1 MFRLVP
7 IICMAFSGGESP
19 VQAGNKEFDTIVF
32 GSCARQDRPAPVWES
47 MAAIKPQLAIL
58 LGDNIYGDTQD
69 MEVMKAKYGMLAD
82 SPGFKSLRMACE
94 LMAVWDDH
102 DYGVNDGGGGY
113 PQKEASR
120 KVMLD
125 FFGEPK
131 NSLRRS
137 QPGGI
142 YTAKIFGP
150 PGRRVQVILLDT
162 RYQRS
167 ELKKAPGRGATGYLP
182 DPSPSAV
189 MLSPEQW
196 DWLGEQL
203 AQPAELR
210 LIGSSIQVVSEE
222 HRFEKW
228 ANMPLERAKLFA
240 AIRKAGAGGVVILS
254 GDRHLGEIS
263 SMDAGIGYPLI
274 DITASGINQASP
286 TYRQVE
292 ANRHRVAGM
301 PWGNHFGA
309 VRVDWSK
316 SDPLVR
322 LELRDEAGDVV
333 VSHRLPLSALNPKAT
348 RNLPTVEPEIIKLAE
363 GEVSPETAKGMVGK
377 KVTVRFRVA
386 SSGKAKDGSRLF
398 LNSNKDFRSPDNF
411 AVVLDLK
418 KLAEG
423 LKAKGLGDLQNE
435 IEGKVIRV
443 TGTVSVFRENPQ
455 VVVESVGE
463 FDVVR

>member
-1 MFRLVP
+1 MCWLLPTIFLS
-7 IICMAFSGGESP
+7 FSGGETSI
-19 VQAGNKEFDTIVF
+19 QAKTEVLETIVF
-32 GSCARQDRPAPVWES
+32 GSCARQDRPAPVWDA

-69 MEVMKAKYGMLAD
+69 MEVMKAKYGMLAG
-82 SPGFKSLRMACE
+82 SPGFKALKAGCP

-102 DYGVNDGGGGY
+102 DYGVNDGGASY
-113 PQKEASR
+113 PKKDASR
-120 KVMLD
+120 KVLLD
-125 FFGEPK
+125 FFGEPED
-131 NSLRRS
+131 SPRRS

-150 PGRRVQVILLDT
+150 PGKRVQVILLDT
-162 RYQRS
+162 RYHRS
-167 ELKKAPGRGATGYLP
+167 ELKKAPGRGSTGYLP
-182 DPSPSAV
+182 DSSPSAV

-196 DWLGEQL
+196 NWLDDQL

-210 LIGSSIQVVSEE
+210 LIGSSIQVVSED

-228 ANMPLERAKLFA
+228 ANMPTERAKLFA
-240 AIRKAGAGGVVILS
+240 AIRKAGAAGVVILS

-263 SMDAGIGYPLI
+263 SMDAEIGYPLI

-292 ANRHRVAGM
+292 SNRHRVAGM

-309 VRVDWSK
+309 IRIDWSK
-316 SDPLVR
+316 TDPLVR

-333 VSHRLPLSALNPKAT
+333 VSHRVPVSALQPKAA
-348 RNLPTVEPEIIKLAE
+348 RKPSSVENGAMKLAE
-363 GEVSPETAKGMVGK
+363 GEVSPEIAKTMVGK
-377 KVTVRFRVA
+377 RVTVRLRVA

-398 LNSNKDFRSPDNF
+398 LNSSRDFRSTENL
-411 AVVLDLK
+411 AIVLDLK

-423 LKAKGLGDLQNE
+423 LKEKGLADVYSD

-443 TGTVSVFRENPQ
+443 TGTVSLFRESPQ
-455 VVVESVGE
+455 IVVESVGE
-463 FDVVR
+463 FEVVR